1 MAINK
6 ALAKFRKANNL
17 SLRQIGGEDKV
28 KILSAFENG
37 RSSNLRHISY
47 YVEAARDLDKLS
59 EICEIILFEL

>member
-6 ALAKFRKANNL
+6 ALAKFRKDNNL

-37 RSSNLRHISY
+37 RSSNLGHISY
-47 YVEAARDLDKLS
+47 YVEAARKLGKRS